1 MTEDVRTLADIAARI
16 DGLEFKKKWF
26 GGVDERDVW
35 KQLEALNR
43 QYEQVFE
50 IQRSGYEA
58 LLKEREALIRKLK
71 AAKKA

>member
-1 MTEDVRTLADIAARI
+1 MMEDIRTPEDIAAWI
-16 DGLEFKKKWF
+16 DGLKFKKKWF

-35 KQLEALNR
+35 KQLEALSR
-43 QYEQVFE
+43 QYERVFD

-71 AAKKA
+71 QAKKV